1 MVNYGRLAQ
10 HWLERLLDMQ
20 KVTRSSRVL
29 PITCKNSKYKTL
41 NLKQTQISK
50 IQNPKFR
57 FINENSRKIGQ
68 NIFSSI
74 RYFKYLDFKFRYC
87 SPCGISLF
95 IPRGKAFSPELD
107 SGLKLGFSPFFIV
120 KSWCNNLTAM
130 VILEYHQKGKFR
142 WNMYWIY

>member
-1 MVNYGRLAQ
+1 MLNYGRLAQ
-10 HWLERLLDMQ
+10 PWLERLRDMQ
-20 KVTRSSRVL
+20 KVTRSSRVS
-29 PITCKNSKYKTL
+29 PITCTNSKYKTL

-68 NIFSSI
+68 NNFSSS

-87 SPCGISLF
+87 L
-95 IPRGKAFSPELD
+95 AFRI
-107 SGLKLGFSPFFIV
+107 LKLGFSPFFIV
-120 KSWCNNLTAM
+120 KSWCNNSIAK
-130 VILEYHQKGKFR
+130 VILGYHQKGKFR